1 MDLNLWLSSNN
12 HKITF
17 DEFLNN
23 NDYKYDRK
31 LYFHQVKEY
40 NNDKINKE
48 FITNMINW
56 SYKFFNDEYSQLYMW
71 INSTNNEEDPITL
84 YSKQN
89 NLHISD
95 SESIPLFNTTSS
107 SLDSDLSSNSSDIFI
122 NSED

>member
-1 MDLNLWLSSNN
+1 
-12 HKITF
+12 
-17 DEFLNN
+17 
-23 NDYKYDRK
+23 
-31 LYFHQVKEY
+31 
-40 NNDKINKE
+40 
-48 FITNMINW
+48 MINW